1 MFRLKL
7 IYLAAAKSKALS
19 ALWTFPSIL
28 FSALMI
34 AWGAESAQFLVS
46 QGLILAIIS
55 WLQTSPEFVVEGV
68 IAWDQNITLMTA
80 NFTGATRLL
89 IGFGLPTV
97 YLTAFIFNLKRR
109 QGGKKYLTRIKLE
122 PQNSV
127 PVMGILIPTFYA
139 FFIVSKAS
147 LHIGDAAILIFIY
160 LVYLYVLNRLPP
172 QEVESLEEME
182 PVPRFI
188 LKQKKPVRNLL
199 ILGFFLVGG
208 VTLYYAAHPFVD
220 SMLALAVYLGLSE
233 YFFVQWVAPFL
244 SEFPEFLTASYWART
259 VKKAPMASMNT
270 VSSVIAELTLL
281 VALIPI
287 VYSFSKGAP
296 TVIPFDHLH
305 RIEIL
310 LTAMQALLGFL
321 LLVNMEYR
329 WYEAVGL
336 FLLWFVQLVV
346 PHWRE
351 EIIFVY
357 AGWIVLEI
365 FLAIIKVRKWWAF
378 PVFWDLMK
386 KCFRK

>member
-1 MFRLKL
+1 MYRLKL
-7 IYLAAAKSKALS
+7 FFLVAAKSKALS
-19 ALWTFPSIL
+19 AIWTFPSIM
-28 FSALMI
+28 FSAIMI

-55 WLQTSPEFVVEGV
+55 WLQTAPEFVVEGI

-89 IGFGLPTV
+89 VGFGLPTV
-97 YLTAFIFNLKRR
+97 YLTAYLFNLKKKR
-109 QGGKKYLTRIKLE
+109 GGKKYLTRIKLE
-122 PQNSV
+122 PQNSL
-127 PVMGILIPTFYA
+127 PVMGLLLPCFYA
-139 FFIVSKAS
+139 IYIVIKAS
-147 LHIGDAAILIFIY
+147 LHIGDAAALIFIY
-160 LVYLYVLNRLPP
+160 LVYLYILNKIPP

-182 PVPRFI
+182 PVPRFV

-199 ILGFFLVGG
+199 ILGFFLTGG
-208 VTLYYAAHPFVD
+208 VTLYLVAHPFVE
-220 SMLALAVYLGLSE
+220 SMLALAVVLGVSE
-233 YFFVQWVAPFL
+233 YFFIQWVAPFL
-244 SEFPEFLTASYWART
+244 SEFPEFLTAAYWART

-329 WYEAVGL
+329 WYEALGL
-336 FLLWFVQLVV
+336 FVLWFVQLVV
-346 PHWRE
+346 PHLRE

-357 AGWIVLEI
+357 GGWIFLEI

-378 PVFWDLMK
+378 KIFWGLMK
-386 KCFRK
+386 KHF

>member
-1 MFRLKL
+1 MYRLKL
-7 IYLAAAKSKALS
+7 IFLVATKAKALS

-55 WLQTSPEFVVEGV
+55 WLQTSPEFVVEGI

-97 YLTAFIFNLKRR
+97 YLTAFIFNLKKKHHK
-109 QGGKKYLTRIKLE
+109 QKYLTRLKLE
-122 PQNSV
+122 PQNAI
-127 PVMGILIPTFYA
+127 PVIGFLIPSLYA
-139 FFIVSKAS
+139 IFIVIKGS
-147 LHIGDAAILIFIY
+147 LHIGDSAILIFIY
-160 LVYLYVLNRLPP
+160 LVYLYILNKLPP
-172 QEVESLEEME
+172 QEAESLEEME
-182 PVPRFI
+182 PIPRFI
-188 LKQKKPVRNLL
+188 LKQKKTVRNLL
-199 ILGFFLVGG
+199 ILGFFLTGG
-208 VTLYYAAHPFVD
+208 VTLYLVAHPFVE

-329 WYEAVGL
+329 WYEAAGL
-336 FLLWFVQLVV
+336 FFLWFIQLVV
-346 PHWRE
+346 PHLRE

-357 AGWIVLEI
+357 GGWIFLEI

-378 PVFWDLMK
+378 KIFRELMK
-386 KCFRK
+386 RHF

>member
-1 MFRLKL
+1 MYRLKL
-7 IYLAAAKSKALS
+7 IFLTAAKAKALS
-19 ALWTFPSIL
+19 AIWTFPSIL
-28 FSALMI
+28 FSAIMI

-55 WLQTSPEFVVEGV
+55 WLQTAPEFVVEGI

-97 YLTAFIFNLKRR
+97 YLTAYLFNLKKKR
-109 QGGKKYLTRIKLE
+109 GGKKYLTRIKLE
-122 PQNSV
+122 PQNAI
-127 PVMGILIPTFYA
+127 PVMGFLIPSLYAILIV
-139 FFIVSKAS
+139 IKGS
-147 LHIGDAAILIFIY
+147 LHIGDSAILIFIY
-160 LVYLYVLNRLPP
+160 LVYLYILNKLPP

-182 PVPRFI
+182 PVPRFV

-199 ILGFFLVGG
+199 ILGFFLTGG
-208 VTLYYAAHPFVD
+208 VTLYLVAHPFVE
-220 SMLALAVYLGLSE
+220 SMLALAVYIGVSE

-244 SEFPEFLTASYWART
+244 SEFPEFVSASYWART
-259 VKKAPMASMNT
+259 VKKAPMATMNT

-296 TVIPFDHLH
+296 TVIPFDSLH
-305 RIEIL
+305 RSEIL
-310 LTAMQALLGFL
+310 LTAMQALLGFF

-329 WYEAVGL
+329 WYEALGL
-336 FLLWFVQLVV
+336 FVLWFTQLVV

-357 AGWIVLEI
+357 GGWILLEI
-365 FLAIIKVRKWWAF
+365 FLAILGKRKWWAF
-378 PVFWDLMK
+378 KIFRELMK
-386 KCFRK
+386 KHF